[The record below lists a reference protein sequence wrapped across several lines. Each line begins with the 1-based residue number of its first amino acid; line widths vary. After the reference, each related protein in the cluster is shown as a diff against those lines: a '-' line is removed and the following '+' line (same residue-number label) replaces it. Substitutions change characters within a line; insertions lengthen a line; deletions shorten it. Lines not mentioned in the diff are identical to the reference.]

1 MKAFI
6 NVIILSIVL
15 ISCHDIIIYAQYP
28 IQTFDLAK
36 LPKQSTVKLSDL
48 GFADIEYIP
57 LETSTQSLI
66 SGIDLVFFNEYSIN
80 KIISGDGYFIIKNGE
95 RVLKFKDNGSFIA
108 SIGKIG
114 RGPNELNHIED
125 LDIDKEN
132 QNIYMVS
139 GWQKKFCQYS
149 PNGEFIKTFNVP
161 FYVREFKFYEDKV
174 LCYCGNN
181 SGVNEN
187 SYILID
193 KQGNIINR
201 FPNKY
206 QFKSQKGIAVYTHEN
221 FFYGFNSK
229 LFKKEI
235 YSDTIYVFENNEFKP
250 HMVITFGNKLVTPK
264 VRSENNAERIY
275 ANYIQPLSLLEFGD
289 YVYYGF
295 IYRFIV
301 EGEVIIY
308 GFIGSKKDNHKS
320 LFNLG
325 EGIDNDLDGGPNIIP
340 LTTKNDNTVV
350 SLIDA
355 LTLKRHIASEE
366 FKNSTP
372 KYPEKKKELEKLANS
387 LKETDNPV
395 LVLVKLGK

>member
-1 MKAFI
+1 MKAL
-6 NVIILSIVL
+6 NKTLIITIFMICL
-15 ISCHDIIIYAQYP
+15 HTTNIYAQEP
-28 IQTFDLAK
+28 IKAFDLTK
-36 LPKQSTVKLSDL
+36 LPKTSNVKLSDL
-48 GFADIEYIP
+48 GFVDIEYIP

-80 KIISGDGYFIIKNGE
+80 KIIPGDGYFIVKNGE
-95 RVLKFKDNGSFIA
+95 RVLKFRDNGSFIA

-114 RGPNELNHIED
+114 RGPNELNQIED

-161 FYVREFKFYEDKV
+161 FYVREFKFFEDKV

-187 SYILID
+187 SFILMD
-193 KQGNIINR
+193 KQGNIIKR

-206 QFKSQKGIAVYTHEN
+206 QFKSQKGIVVYTHEN
-221 FFYGFNSK
+221 LFYGFNNR

-235 YSDTIYVFENNEFKP
+235 YSDTIYVFENTEFKP
-250 HMVITFGNKLVTPK
+250 HMVINVGNKLVTPK

-275 ANYIQPLSLLEFGD
+275 ANFLQPLNLLEFGD
-289 YVYYGF
+289 YVYYAF

-308 GFIGSKKDNHKS
+308 GFIGSKKDNYKA
-320 LFNLG
+320 LLNLG

-340 LTTKNDNTVV
+340 LTTKDDNTVV

-355 LTLKRHIASEE
+355 LTLKKHIASTE
-366 FKNSTP
+366 FIKSNP
-372 KYPEKKKELEKLANS
+372 RYPEKKKELEKLAQN

-395 LVLVKLGK
+395 LVLLKMGK

>member
-1 MKAFI
+1 MNAF
-6 NVIILSIVL
+6 NKVLILSVVL
-15 ISCHDIIIYAQYP
+15 ISCYDFNINAQNP
-28 IQTFDLAK
+28 IKTFDLAK
-36 LPKQSTVKLSDL
+36 LPEQPTVKLSDL

-57 LETSTQSLI
+57 LETRTQSLI
-66 SGIDLVFFNEYSIN
+66 SEINLVFFNEYSIN

-114 RGPNELNHIED
+114 RGPDELNNIED
-125 LDIDKEN
+125 LDIDKED
-132 QNIYMVS
+132 QNIYIVS
-139 GWQKKFCQYS
+139 GWQKKFFQYS
-149 PNGEFIKTFNVP
+149 PNGEFIRTFKVP
-161 FYVREFKFYEDKV
+161 YYVREFKFYEDKII
-174 LCYCGNN
+174 CYCGNN

-193 KQGNIINR
+193 KQGNIIKR

-206 QFKSQKGIAVYTHEN
+206 QFKSKKGIAVYTHEN
-221 FFYGFNSK
+221 LFYGFNNK
-229 LFKKEI
+229 LYKKEI
-235 YSDTIYVFENNEFKP
+235 YSDTIYVFENTEFKP
-250 HMVITFGNKLVTPK
+250 HMVITFGNKLITPK
-264 VRSENNAERIY
+264 VRSENNAGKFY
-275 ANYIQPLSLLEFGD
+275 ANHVQPLNMLEFGN

-301 EGEVIIY
+301 EGDVIIY
-308 GFIGSKKDNHKS
+308 GFIGTKKDNYKA
-320 LFNLG
+320 LFDLG
-325 EGIDNDLDGGPNIIP
+325 EGIDNDLDGGPDIIP
-340 LTTKNDNTVV
+340 LTTKNDNTVI

-355 LTLKRHIASEE
+355 LTLKRHVASEE

-372 KYPEKKKELEKLANS
+372 KYPEKKKTLEKLANS